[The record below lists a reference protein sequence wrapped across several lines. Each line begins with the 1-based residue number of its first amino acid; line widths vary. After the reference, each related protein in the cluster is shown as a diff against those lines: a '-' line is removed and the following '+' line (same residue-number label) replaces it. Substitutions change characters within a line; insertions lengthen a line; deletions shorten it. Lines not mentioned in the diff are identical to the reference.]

1 MLHMNKMNATLPVDR
16 LKDNF
21 FAVLNIKI
29 SERMASGAD
38 IIRMDIGSPDLP
50 PADHIIEAV
59 SQTATRVDSHGYQSH
74 RGTGDLRR
82 AWISMFQD
90 QYGVELDD
98 EMVLPLIG
106 SKEGV
111 FHLSLAWL
119 TSGDL
124 VLVPNPGY
132 QTYAQAARFA
142 GAEVVAFPLLSE
154 NGYLPDFR
162 AIPEDTARKARMLWL
177 NYPNNPTGATSTL
190 EVFRSA
196 VEFCAEYNIL
206 LCHDAAYFQV
216 TFDGYQAPSIMQ
228 VPGAAEEAVEFY
240 SLSKVYNMAGWRVGF
255 VAGMGRA
262 VTALLKLKTH
272 ADSGH
277 FLPIL
282 DAATIALMGDQSWI
296 KERNAIYQT
305 RRDILV
311 EGLKR
316 LGLEP
321 VQPRAAIYV
330 WCPIPNK
337 RDSIGF
343 VLSLLESTGVSLA
356 PGVVFGEMG
365 EGFVRIS
372 LTQPKERIEEA
383 LRRMEGW
390 L

>member
-98 EMVLPLIG
+98 EMVLPLMG

-177 NYPNNPTGATSTL
+177 NYPNNPTGSTSTL

-282 DAATIALMGDQSWI
+282 DAATVALMGDQSWI

-311 EGLKR
+311 EGLMR